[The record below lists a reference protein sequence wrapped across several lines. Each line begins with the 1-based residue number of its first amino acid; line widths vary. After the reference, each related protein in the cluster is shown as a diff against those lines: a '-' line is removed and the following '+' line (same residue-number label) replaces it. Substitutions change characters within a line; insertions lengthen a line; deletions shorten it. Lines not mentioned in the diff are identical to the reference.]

1 MKTKSGFVVNGHP
14 LVVKYE
20 QNPIKIV
27 EVYIGNTGG
36 YNIRKILA
44 DCFTQKIIDKIMRE
58 EV

>member
-1 MKTKSGFVVNGHP
+1 MKTKSGVVVNGYP

-20 QNPIKIV
+20 QSPIKIV

-44 DCFTQKIIDKIMRE
+44 DCFTKKIIDKIME
-58 EV
+58 SE